1 MFFCYGRTWGTSLH
15 FRMFSDTPGV
25 RPYIQDFIGVEIHGC
40 INPWVYDSMGIQK
53 GEGIQS
59 LSDVKPGIAKRL
71 NYNCKERINALS
83 MKSVC
88 GGTDRGGS
96 LVYLSIPT

>member
-15 FRMFSDTPGV
+15 CRMFRTHQGYVPTFSDFTDAPGV
-25 RPYIQDFIGVEIHGC
+25 RHYIVGC
-40 INPWVYDSMGIQK
+40 FRNPTKK

-59 LSDVKPGIAKRL
+59 SSDVKPGIAKRL
-71 NYNCKERINALS
+71 NYIRKERINALS

-96 LVYLSIPT
+96 LAYLSIPT